1 MEIPNSNELAR
12 ILIIDSEGEAG
23 EETSSY
29 LLGAGYEVEIA
40 MDGVQGLTLIESFQP
55 ACVLCDLGLDTI
67 DGISV
72 LKKIADKHSDLPK
85 VTEALVGLGWSE
97 EHIKGYLGGNFRRV
111 LDKIWSAGSSV

>member
-72 LKKIADKHSDLPK
+72 LKKIADKL
-85 VTEALVGLGWSE
+85 
-97 EHIKGYLGGNFRRV
+97 YQFRRY
-111 LDKIWSAGSSV
+111 LRQRKPYLSRALKSLLCYKPAPFC